1 MALRIPTEHLFP
13 LNVSETA
20 SGVSAT
26 PHLLFDAVSYKPL
39 TDRLDYSSNDTN
51 LLFNSR
57 TSAYPSS
64 FTMRFTTALAVILPA
79 SVALAADWPVNV
91 GVNGSFVFDP
101 STVTAA
107 AGDTVTF
114 KL

>member
-1 MALRIPTEHLFP
+1 
-13 LNVSETA
+13 
-20 SGVSAT
+20 
-26 PHLLFDAVSYKPL
+26 
-39 TDRLDYSSNDTN
+39 
-51 LLFNSR
+51 
-57 TSAYPSS
+57 
-64 FTMRFTTALAVILPA
+64 MRFTTALAVILPA